1 MNDKQ
6 IAELFIEQ
14 HVLQP
19 SQADDVLNEVT
30 MNGKS
35 IAQAMVDTINNEFRP
50 FPEYVRAAL
59 GHLAAVAA
67 LADELADQG
76 STMARAPSSR

>member
-30 MNGKS
+30 MNGRR
-35 IAQAMVDTINNEFRP
+35 T
-50 FPEYVRAAL
+50 PERV
-59 GHLAAVAA
+59 
-67 LADELADQG
+67 E
-76 STMARAPSSR
+76 T